1 VLNAIDPK
9 SEQQIIQKHME
20 AVKHKAVVPVQSP
33 EESKTFF
40 KKLKSYF
47 PFGLQWF
54 SSIPLSTVTKLF
66 GLLMPAEGS
75 DKEGI
80 QKKRDHKMVPGRE
93 GEEFRDE
100 IIRKDD
106 EGEDIDIYSDTRRGP
121 LVWEKLSAGDPEDPP
136 EVCIMIEQPK
146 RGTDISLTGST
157 NMGHAMIGLSY
168 SRYNKATG
176 KKERYQLRMGFWPK
190 KYLGKMV
197 GDIPMVS
204 GAVVNGTLEDDDT
217 HDYNIALKYQVKPG
231 DINKILKESEKY
243 ADKGYAY
250 FKRNCTTFAVDM
262 AKTINLPIVKELKK
276 EEMKFDAVG
285 GTLINMGKF
294 SNHPGITAMAGNN
307 MASKMN
313 KMDLSYQNF
322 GQKMVTKEDMDR
334 FYKSWQYGDDESYG
348 YAPGPVGEQLR
359 NATTGELS
367 VLNEEDRELDLGQ
380 IQEKMRNLGVN
391 LALAIEKETPKAE
404 RNAEYDAFVKAVQIE
419 DDGLN
424 NLIMSGKYTSSD
436 LRECHKNIRNAARTV
451 SAYYKNRLKS
461 KASFCANIMSFLSRC
476 EVMLTITDQAY
487 RKIISKEVK
496 GDAGTWR
503 YDFANTEKEFTFYN
517 EENDIISIMVKP
529 GVFEGYLMAGKTAD
543 EAVKEIGRRNELLER
558 KKAAERQAERQAE
571 AEENVDENENE
582 NAEEPVQ
589 KLTKEEMNELG
600 KLNRIYDLA
609 SNFASANRYILEKD
623 SFDEKD
629 VRYAFKELP
638 AMEKGSGPIKSTAG
652 TMVNSMPSA
661 AYQAVIFE
669 SLLGGIRE
677 LSLDEIK
684 NSADQ
689 FAALD
694 QYLAE
699 GFKAKPELAGM
710 ILKNYV
716 ESEGIDKP
724 VNDLIQD
731 FLDRFINI
739 CLIPPYEGTK
749 FTIGHAGNCVVGL
762 ASADSAFNKYL
773 TEQFEQIKKNAANMS
788 S

>member
-1 VLNAIDPK
+1 
-9 SEQQIIQKHME
+9 
-20 AVKHKAVVPVQSP
+20 
-33 EESKTFF
+33 
-40 KKLKSYF
+40 
-47 PFGLQWF
+47 
-54 SSIPLSTVTKLF
+54 
-66 GLLMPAEGS
+66 
-75 DKEGI
+75 
-80 QKKRDHKMVPGRE
+80 
-93 GEEFRDE
+93 
-100 IIRKDD
+100 
-106 EGEDIDIYSDTRRGP
+106 
-121 LVWEKLSAGDPEDPP
+121 
-136 EVCIMIEQPK
+136 
-146 RGTDISLTGST
+146 
-157 NMGHAMIGLSY
+157 
-168 SRYNKATG
+168 
-176 KKERYQLRMGFWPK
+176 
-190 KYLGKMV
+190 
-197 GDIPMVS
+197 
-204 GAVVNGTLEDDDT
+204 
-217 HDYNIALKYQVKPG
+217 
-231 DINKILKESEKY
+231 
-243 ADKGYAY
+243 
-250 FKRNCTTFAVDM
+250 
-262 AKTINLPIVKELKK
+262 
-276 EEMKFDAVG
+276 
-285 GTLINMGKF
+285 
-294 SNHPGITAMAGNN
+294 
-307 MASKMN
+307 
-313 KMDLSYQNF
+313 
-322 GQKMVTKEDMDR
+322 
-334 FYKSWQYGDDESYG
+334 
-348 YAPGPVGEQLR
+348 
-359 NATTGELS
+359 
-367 VLNEEDRELDLGQ
+367 
-380 IQEKMRNLGVN
+380 
-391 LALAIEKETPKAE
+391 
-404 RNAEYDAFVKAVQIE
+404 
-419 DDGLN
+419 
-424 NLIMSGKYTSSD
+424 
-436 LRECHKNIRNAARTV
+436 
-451 SAYYKNRLKS
+451 
-461 KASFCANIMSFLSRC
+461 
-476 EVMLTITDQAY
+476 
-487 RKIISKEVK
+487 
-496 GDAGTWR
+496 
-503 YDFANTEKEFTFYN
+503 
-517 EENDIISIMVKP
+517 
-529 GVFEGYLMAGKTAD
+529 
-543 EAVKEIGRRNELLER
+543 VKEIGRRNELLER

-677 LSLDEIK
+677 LSLDKIE